1 MVEKKYSRFYY
12 DFSNCV
18 VLILRKDFFDARSE
32 RVNDINKYFWLK
44 FTITGS
50 IFHLSFNFIGQTM
63 PKTMYNLRGD

>member
-12 DFSNCV
+12 DFSNCINSEKR
-18 VLILRKDFFDARSE
+18 LFDATSE
-32 RVNDINKYFWLK
+32 RVSDINKYFWLK
-44 FTITGS
+44 FTITDS